1 MNPEKV
7 SKFSAIFE
15 RMYIYIWLFMYNY
28 IYNYI
33 YTCILRMS
41 FPFCE
46 VPSNS
51 KKEAAERLRQMPQD
65 LQRRVLDLGDLRCH
79 SLFVSTWEVHR
90 RAHVGLNFLLKPT
103 LVWEARGLGKY
114 MLVGRFLWW
123 KTVRVGLYIRCGVLD
138 AVKIHQADTCHR
150 PHAFASV

>member
-1 MNPEKV
+1 
-7 SKFSAIFE
+7 
-15 RMYIYIWLFMYNY
+15 MYNY

-33 YTCILRMS
+33 YIYMYLTDVLPIR
-41 FPFCE
+41 E

-103 LVWEARGLGKY
+103 LV
-114 MLVGRFLWW
+114 
-123 KTVRVGLYIRCGVLD
+123 
-138 AVKIHQADTCHR
+138 
-150 PHAFASV
+150 